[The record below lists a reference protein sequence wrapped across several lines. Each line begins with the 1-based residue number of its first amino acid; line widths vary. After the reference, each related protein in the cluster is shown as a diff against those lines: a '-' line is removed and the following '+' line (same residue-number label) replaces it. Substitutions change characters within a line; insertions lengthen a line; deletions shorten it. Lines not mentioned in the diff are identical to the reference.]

1 MSSISLNDTRYQRSL
16 RACARHAFVV
26 AFAAGFGCGGGAFA
40 EAPKHS
46 ASHGQRG
53 YDEPATAEV
62 QAEST
67 SDRDEGYGY
76 AFNDAPRAPADM
88 AVTGNA
94 LGAPPPPPPPP
105 STPANPTTPTSTDD
119 KGRDGAQI
127 VYTAN
132 LSIAVYQVDQGL
144 ARVEAI
150 AREVGGYLTLKRT
163 RDITIR
169 VPRAKF
175 EQALAAVD
183 GVGDVLSRNVQ
194 AEDVTDEYV
203 DLEIRIKNARAMQA
217 RLQQL
222 LQRAEV
228 KDALEIE
235 KELHRVTEELE
246 RLEGKLKL
254 LRDRVAYSTITVSFQ
269 ARGAGVQ
276 ATRVRLPFPWLSELG
291 LPNLLS
297 LEESK

>member
-1 MSSISLNDTRYQRSL
+1 MSLFSLNFYLQHPKRPGRVSRALALVAAVTSL
-16 RACARHAFVV
+16 GCA
-26 AFAAGFGCGGGAFA
+26 GLGCGGSAFA
-40 EAPKHS
+40 EAPKHAAPYGEPGVAVQES
-46 ASHGQRG
+46 GEG
-53 YDEPATAEV
+53 YDFGSSDAPEPA
-62 QAEST
+62 
-67 SDRDEGYGY
+67 
-76 AFNDAPRAPADM
+76 ADM
-88 AVTGNA
+88 AATGNA
-94 LGAPPPPPPPP
+94 FGAPPPPPPPP
-105 STPANPTTPTSTDD
+105 SSSSSPNTTPPTATED
-119 KGRDGAQI
+119 KTRDGAQI

-132 LSIAVYQVDQGL
+132 LSVAVYQVDQGL

-183 GVGDVLSRNVQ
+183 GIGDVLSRNVQ

-254 LRDRVAYSTITVSFQ
+254 LRDRVAYSTITVAFQ